1 MIIKTFF
8 HQLESGE
15 NVKFTIQDTIVN
27 GNRFYCANLINID
40 LDFYKKLSKPEQDS
54 YLGMFIT
61 NGKQRRIYYKDPD
74 RLEKD
79 IKEHYGKIWLE
90 SEL

>member
-15 NVKFTIQDTIVN
+15 NVKFTIQDKYL
-27 GNRFYCANLINID
+27 GNERHYCANLINVD
-40 LDFYKKLSKPEQDS
+40 LDIYKKLTPQEQKS

-61 NGKQRRIYYKDPD
+61 NGHQGRIYYKDAD
-74 RLEKD
+74 RLEND
-79 IKEHYGKIWLE
+79 IKKYYGKKWLE
-90 SEL
+90 SEI